1 MENVPS
7 LWTKTK
13 HVFYPWHQE
22 WCEMSHSGPNF
33 CGVFKQIAYFKHA
46 EVDMTMILS
55 YQCIFS
61 IVFRIVLKKPL
72 SILIIPVWS
81 VYMICLYQYDYMVC
95 FLPCQNLS
103 ISTTTDIVVVKGVKL
118 G

>member
-1 MENVPS
+1 
-7 LWTKTK
+7 
-13 HVFYPWHQE
+13 
-22 WCEMSHSGPNF
+22 MSHSGPNR

-72 SILIIPVWS
+72 SILIIPV
-81 VYMICLYQYDYMVC
+81 
-95 FLPCQNLS
+95 
-103 ISTTTDIVVVKGVKL
+103 
-118 G
+118 